1 MAQSRRAGITTLMLA
16 HQIFDALASGQRITA
31 LTVIERSKVC
41 AQRLISKKM
50 YSSPSGNCPAA
61 GVSIGKGFR
70 SWPDKPYL
78 DKMLGRRA
86 MVCHFSHPAWG
97 CVVTLELVNQLQTKR
112 MTAYLLDVNV
122 LLALSDPMHIHHE
135 AAHRWF
141 AAGVNPQATCPITEN
156 GLVPDRQPSQLPE
169 SSRDVPA
176 VLAIL
181 RQFCAT
187 AGHHFWSEDV
197 SIRKLLQPV
206 RCSSFQITDVF
217 LLGLAIHRVVSYI
230 RSADFY
236 RCCSGRWRS
245 TELIAP

>member
-1 MAQSRRAGITTLMLA
+1 MLA

-41 AQRLISKKM
+41 AQRSRRRCTPRRRKL
-50 YSSPSGNCPAA
+50 PGSGVFRLA
-61 GVSIGKGFR
+61 KRFR

-86 MVCHFSHPAWG
+86 MVCHSFPSSLG
-97 CVVTLELVNQLQTKR
+97 LVSSRWNSSTNCE
-112 MTAYLLDVNV
+112 THDYLLDVNV
-122 LLALSDPMHIHHE
+122 LLALSDPMHHHE
-135 AAHRWF
+135 AGHRWF
-141 AAGVNPQATCPITEN
+141 AAGVHL
-156 GLVPDRQPSQLPE
+156 GHLSDHRKRFGSDRQPSQLPE
-169 SSRDVPA
+169 SSGDVPA

-206 RCSSFQITDVF
+206 RSF
-217 LLGLAIHRVVSYI
+217 
-230 RSADFY
+230 
-236 RCCSGRWRS
+236 
-245 TELIAP
+245 LI